1 MELRDILFQDAIL
14 VNWNP
19 TSKEEAITAL
29 VDALDQA
36 DLLTNRG
43 QVLQD
48 VMEREASLSTG
59 LEEGIAYPHARS
71 DGVKQVVVAFGIVK
85 NGLSF
90 DSRDQ
95 KPARFIPL
103 MVSPRSGGA
112 PHIYFMAEIVKLL
125 EKSEIRNKLLESTS
139 PEEVYRILTGAKS
152 TENAV

>member
-1 MELRDILFQDAIL
+1 MELRDILFEDAIL

-19 TSKEEAITAL
+19 STKEEAITAL
-29 VDALDQA
+29 VDALDGA
-36 DLLTNRG
+36 NLLVDRD
-43 QVLQD
+43 QVLRD

-71 DGVKQVVVAFGIVK
+71 DGVRQVVVAFGIVK
-85 NGLSF
+85 EGLPF

-95 KPARFIPL
+95 KPALFIPL

-125 EKSEIRNKLLESTS
+125 EKGEIRDKLLNSSS
-139 PEEVYRILTGAKS
+139 PEEVYQIITGAKS
-152 TENAV
+152 PEKAI